1 MIFYIGDLNLF
12 SSSSAEENTEQCKQL
27 ISSWNERVSAKDDVY
42 ILGKLCPKYTLE
54 VWDILSQ
61 LNGSKNFL
69 YTLEDSDLVSSWY
82 TFDLETRSKYFAE
95 VQQSL
100 MIVDDDDVL
109 VYVATAPHA
118 DWPHSRDGSVH
129 VYSWFS
135 QDNFGYS
142 SQFMLSLVGALNAN
156 NSICGGV
163 PKTLKELD
171 ELALARRKLL
181 FSPITGFF
189 Q

>member
-12 SSSSAEENTEQCKQL
+12 SSSSAEENAEQCKQL
-27 ISSWNERVSAKDDVY
+27 ISNWNERVSATDDVY
-42 ILGKLCPKYTLE
+42 ILGKLCPTYTPDI
-54 VWDILSQ
+54 WDVLRQ

-100 MIVDDDDVL
+100 MIVDDDIL
-109 VYVATAPHA
+109 VYAATAPHA
-118 DWPHSRDGSVH
+118 DWPYSKDGAVH

-142 SQFMLSLVGALNAN
+142 SQFMLSLIGALNAN
-156 NSICGGV
+156 NSVCRGV

-171 ELALARRKLL
+171 ELALARRRFA
-181 FSPITGFF
+181 FSPVTGFF